1 MNQPTHHRTAPD
13 RPLRGIALMVAA
25 VTVFGVMDTSAKFLA
40 QIYPPQL
47 VIWARYALQMV
58 LMILIFGPR
67 MRLSLIRS
75 GTPRLQI
82 LRGLFLTIASACYFI
97 ALSFMPIAEA
107 AAVTYS
113 APLFLVL
120 IAIPMLGE
128 RADRASWIAV
138 IAGFVGILF
147 IIQPGAAAFTLA
159 ALLPLATGLCNAI
172 YHGLTRKISGIDA
185 TIVSLFIPTVVGTLL
200 TSTALLVEPAWQAPL
215 LVWWHGVLFV
225 SVGIMASVAHFLLI
239 KSFDAAPAPV
249 VAPFVYTQLVTVTLL
264 GWLVFGQFPDGWA
277 LLGMA
282 IVVASGVFVATH
294 QRRRGN

>member
-1 MNQPTHHRTAPD
+1 MLYHLLYPLAGEITAFNVF
-13 RPLRGIALMVAA
+13 RYITFRSGGAVLTAL
-25 VTVFGVMDTSAKFLA
+25 F
-40 QIYPPQL
+40 IC
-47 VIWARYALQMV
+47 
-58 LMILIFGPR
+58 LIFGPR

-172 YHGLTRKISGIDA
+172 YHGLTRKISGIDS
-185 TIVSLFIPTVVGTLL
+185 TMVSVFIPTVVGTLL
-200 TSTALLVEPAWQAPL
+200 TSTIARIAGPSDSSRCSTSPPIDDPNTIAGWP
-215 LVWWHGVLFV
+215 
-225 SVGIMASVAHFLLI
+225 IMASA
-239 KSFDAAPAPV
+239 
-249 VAPFVYTQLVTVTLL
+249 
-264 GWLVFGQFPDGWA
+264 
-277 LLGMA
+277 
-282 IVVASGVFVATH
+282 
-294 QRRRGN
+294 RRTSSP